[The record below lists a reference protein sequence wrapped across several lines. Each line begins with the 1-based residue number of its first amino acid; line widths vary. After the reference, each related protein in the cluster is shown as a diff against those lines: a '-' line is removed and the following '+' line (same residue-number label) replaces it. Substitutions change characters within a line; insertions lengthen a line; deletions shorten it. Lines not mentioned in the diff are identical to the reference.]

1 MWEAWKKEL
10 LKLSNAGRK
19 DLLVIITKIL
29 AGELHELDI
38 KKIQWAGNLYRCRS
52 GKYRILFEK
61 RGDQIKIVNIG
72 SRGDIYKGI

>member
-19 DLLVIITKIL
+19 DLLVIISKIL

-38 KKIQWAGNLYRCRS
+38 K
-52 GKYRILFEK
+52 RI
-61 RGDQIKIVNIG
+61 
-72 SRGDIYKGI
+72 